1 MASLSNTK
9 IKDTY
14 QSLVKFSDNGN
25 ITISAK
31 LLTDGF
37 GNNSPLYVSTTQIG
51 IGITPQSGYGLH
63 VSNNVKIGGNLEV
76 SGNLTVNGTLTY
88 LNVVDLEVDDPLI
101 QLAVNNASNILDI
114 GLFGKYVS
122 SGTKYKGL
130 FNDASDDKFKLFTG
144 LTTKPLTTVDTSA
157 TGYTVATLVAN
168 LEGNVTG
175 NADTSTKIA
184 SITNSN
190 IVQLTT
196 TQTLTNKTLTSPT
209 ITGTGAIAGAFTGDL
224 TGNVTGDITGDITG
238 DVTGNLT
245 GDVTGNVTGGLTGN
259 VTGNVTGNLT
269 GNVTGD
275 VTGNAYLNTIAYQGG
290 EGTELDNSAFNV
302 DGIGTNFRWI
312 ESNSGATG
320 TTWKKVADVVLNDTG
335 FKNGVQMEVKVL
347 QPNTYWGD
355 TASLN
360 TIYYSIAF
368 RGDESDT
375 GPFYDDALV
384 YGQDANLIRVYKTS
398 THNYELQARSND
410 DNRDLVVECNITSK
424 RSSKVTFTTAYTDG
438 TITGGTAYTASGN
451 ALNKTKFAG
460 NVEFEGAIFDS
471 AEVDDLRVNGYLYLG
486 AGADSTYGGY
496 LTNTGAT
503 SEGIMVVV
511 DDVDAFTINAVTG
524 NGGEQN
530 TFFKVD
536 DAVKLY
542 DANGVVLETV
552 LGGVKLPDDIE
563 LVLGSS
569 NDFKAYHNQTNTLF
583 RINTGDLIFNSF
595 VDNGDIKFQLDN
607 GSDPASLTE
616 YMRLDGGDVNVVFSK
631 PVLVNN
637 QVIISNT
644 NAPALALRDSGAS
657 GQSANPYLEF
667 AGSNGVRVGYIGM
680 GSAGNSRLYLEGND
694 GVWTNNPLTVQGA
707 LSVITNTSS
716 GVTHTGAINGGLF
729 NTQTNTSDGTNAFT
743 SRKWFNDD
751 TGFGE
756 IWRNSTN
763 RSGTGQPASSFN
775 IYNSD
780 DITFWSG
787 TSLTLS
793 LSGNNASLVGNMN
806 SEGYTINSAT
816 LQSFQDFQ
824 SKPIDTNSG
833 MFTVGGHGMA
843 NGYSRAVSL
852 WSTTDGTWKSWVGTN
867 LRWDGTN
874 YLRASNAQNENWGNI
889 AGLLFWGNAASSGKA
904 IEFIIDPPENVTGAG
919 EATIGTSLPSG
930 YTALTIDNDLSANF
944 SGNVTISGTTN
955 LTGNLSVSDSARFE
969 GTANPIT
976 IGDGFG
982 YGGSATICKRNAPL
996 YLQYNNG
1003 QSASQLNI
1011 GGGGTAVAIVDTE
1024 NANYNISSTDNTYVG
1039 ASAGNFGVGETNPTR
1054 GIVLKKSGANAII
1067 SVIKSNSGNEIAYIG
1082 TGSSGPEDYGLL
1094 DLKDANVV
1102 KCRLYT
1108 VGTSYINGGNLV
1120 IGGTTT
1126 AAKFEVIGNTKLWNR
1141 WNSGTLSD
1149 NSFYVQNGT
1158 DGFAFGVGTGI
1169 SSWFSWDN
1177 TAGQKRAIDVFNDG
1191 TQILMGASGAKVTIG
1206 DAGLNSALNV
1216 RGQSGD
1222 SFGNYGYVCLTLE
1235 HPDNYPAMVFRHG
1248 DNGHLIRHDNNNKL
1262 QIVGGDDTGSL
1273 TKKMQFETNGS
1284 VLIGTGVSAFQTAT
1298 NNTGLTVDTGGHSS
1312 IQIGDGVN
1320 DGGMIQSSDNSQRII
1335 IGANVYDSP
1344 TGSWSRFTADS
1355 AALIDVYGEG
1365 GSSFISF
1372 NVDGN
1377 SSGFPTN
1384 RLHIKNNGFIGLGNS
1399 DPQTNLHIS
1408 KSGSGTQ
1415 FRMQQTGANSYTEA
1429 QWMTP
1434 TGSMYIFVNSSTY
1447 TSYGGANATNFY
1459 SSNGSFNF
1467 HTNVGNNHLVI
1478 KNNGNIGINN
1488 TDPQEKLHIIGTE
1501 GAVALSSYYG
1511 QLVNENNGESAISII
1526 GNSYSSIYFGDAATN
1541 FAGAVVYNHSINA
1554 IDFRTG
1560 SNNRR
1565 MQLNSGSETLSLYSS
1580 ANVGHN
1586 YVQFRLANGSAQ
1598 GYVGYGGSG
1607 DNTLYLVQESANNIQ
1622 FYNNGATRMALT
1634 TSGYVGI
1641 GSNWTSPTAPL
1652 DVKGVRIG
1660 RDWNLSGRATIRIDS
1675 NGSSYPAD
1683 LLFGDNAAANQ
1694 GSWSGIKWAFSSRHN
1709 DANDKFYFYRGSN
1722 HASPYNSE
1730 AVLMSFTKDLKVGI
1744 NQASP
1749 AYTLDVSGTGRFTN
1763 KLYAYSLDTR
1773 NVPNSTWAYVLS
1785 TATGSNTNDSG
1796 FWVNSDGSPDMRLR
1810 RLDGTVRVLLNSN
1823 TSDSYLNSGG
1833 NYAIG
1838 HTAPASRVDISGTN
1852 NVFDGWGYVSLTLRN
1867 ENNYPAMV
1875 FRHGSTGTLI
1885 RQDNGGN
1892 LQIANGTTS
1901 SLTKRFQINANGL
1914 VSIGN
1919 INPGYTLDVSG
1930 TIRASSDVIAF
1941 SDKRV
1946 KENIVTVN
1954 NALDTVTKLR
1964 GVTYTRKDIDD
1975 KSTKVGVI
1983 AQEVLKVLPEV
1994 VSKDNKDMYSV
2005 AYGNLAGVFI
2015 EAIKELKAEV
2025 DSLKQ
2030 ELKQLKK

>member
-144 LTTKPLTTVDTSA
+144 LTTKPLTTVNTSA

-175 NADTSTKIA
+175 N
-184 SITNSN
+184 
-190 IVQLTT
+190 
-196 TQTLTNKTLTSPT
+196 
-209 ITGTGAIAGAFTGDL
+209 
-224 TGNVTGDITGDITG
+224 
-238 DVTGNLT
+238 VTGNLE
-245 GDVTGNVTGGLTGN
+245 GN
-259 VTGNVTGNLT
+259 VTGNVTGNLS
-269 GNVTGD
+269 GNVTGGTISGT
-275 VTGNAYLNTIAYQGG
+275 TGTFSNTLTANGGINGLTLANGGITGSNYNISGVNQLTIADPGEGIIFTGTTTLTLAVIDDTVDDKLKLTNATQLDLNSTAKITNLVDPTSDQDAATKKYVDDNISDAYVNTIAYQGG
-290 EGTELDNSAFNV
+290 EGSKLDNSAFNV
-302 DGIGTNFRWI
+302 DGIGTTFRWI

-320 TTWKKVADVVLNDTG
+320 TTWKKVADVIITSAITP
-335 FKNGVQMEVKVL
+335 NGVQMEAKVY
-347 QPNTYWGD
+347 QPNTNSGV
-355 TASLN
+355 TAGLN
-360 TIYYSIAF
+360 TVYYSIAF
-368 RGDESDT
+368 RGRINDSST
-375 GPFYDDALV
+375 HNDAIV
-384 YGQDANLIRVYKTS
+384 YGQDANLLRVYKTADY
-398 THNYELQARSND
+398 TFELQARSND

-424 RSSKVTFTTAYTDG
+424 KGGKVTPTTTYTDG
-438 TITGGTAYTASGN
+438 TTTGGTAYTASGN

-460 NVEFEGAIFDS
+460 NVEFEGAIFDD
-471 AEVDDLRVNGYLYLG
+471 AEVEDLRVNEYLYFG
-486 AGADSTYGGY
+486 S
-496 LTNTGAT
+496 GAT
-503 SEGIMVVV
+503 TGYGPHIIHTDSGGTGEGMRITVESDLQVWG
-511 DDVDAFTINAVTG
+511 VTG
-524 NGGEQN
+524 NAGEQN
-530 TFFKVD
+530 QGLYV
-536 DAVKLY
+536 AGGVAKLY
-542 DANGVVLETV
+542 DMNGVVLETV
-552 LGGVKLPDDIE
+552 LGGVDIT
-563 LVLGSS
+563 G
-569 NDFKAYHNQTNTLF
+569 TLEVSGT
-583 RINTGDLIFNSF
+583 ITGNVTGDLTGN
-595 VDNGDIKFQLDN
+595 V
-607 GSDPASLTE
+607 T
-616 YMRLDGGDVNVVFSK
+616 GGTISGTTGTFSG
-631 PVLVNN
+631 

-644 NAPALALRDSGAS
+644 NAPVLALRDSGAT
-657 GQSANPYLEF
+657 GQSANPYINFE
-667 AGSNGVRVGYIGM
+667 GSNGVRVGYIGM
-680 GSAGNSRLYLEGND
+680 GSAGNSRLYLEGDD
-694 GVWTNNPLTVQGA
+694 GVWTNNPLTVQGE
-707 LSVITNTSS
+707 LNVNSNGQEGLI
-716 GVTHTGAINGGLF
+716 HTGARDGGIF
-729 NTQTNTSDGTNAFT
+729 NRQKNTSDGTDAYV
-743 SRKWFNDD
+743 SRVWQNDS
-751 TGFGE
+751 GYAE
-756 IWRNSTN
+756 IWRNSSN
-763 RSGTGQPASSFN
+763 RSYTGQPVLSFN
-775 IYNSD
+775 IYNTD

-787 TSLTLS
+787 DSLTLT
-793 LSGNNASLVGNMN
+793 LNGNNASLVGNMN

-904 IEFIIDPPENVTGAG
+904 IEFIIDPPENATGAG

-930 YTALTIDNDLSANF
+930 YTALTINNDLSANF

-982 YGGSATICKRNAPL
+982 YGGSATICKHNTDL

-1011 GGGGTAVAIVDTE
+1011 GGGGTAVAIVDDE
-1024 NANYNISSTDNTYVG
+1024 NSNYNISSTDNSYV
-1039 ASAGNFGVGETNPTR
+1039 SAVNGNFGVGETNPSR
-1054 GIVLKKSGANAII
+1054 GIVVKKSGSEASIEII
-1067 SVIKSNSGNEIAYIG
+1067 KTNSGNRVVYLG
-1082 TGSSGPEDYGLL
+1082 TGSSGSEDVGYLQL
-1094 DLKDANVV
+1094 QDSAVTKAQI
-1102 KCRLYT
+1102 YT
-1108 VGTSYINGGNLV
+1108 DGISYINGGSLA

-1126 AAKFEVIGNTKLWNR
+1126 ATNAKLEVFGPTKLYSN
-1141 WNSGTLSD
+1141 WNSSTLSL
-1149 NSFYVQNGT
+1149 NSFFVQNAT
-1158 DGFAFGVGTGI
+1158 DGFAFGVGTGL
-1169 SSWFSWDN
+1169 SSWFSWDS
-1177 TAGQKRAIDVFNDG
+1177 TVGQKRAIEVWNNG
-1191 TQILMGASGAKVTIG
+1191 TQILLGAGGAKVTVG

-1248 DNGHLIRHDNNNKL
+1248 DNGHLIRHDNNNRL
-1262 QIVGGDDTGSL
+1262 QIVGGVDTGQL

-1284 VLIGTGVSAFQTAT
+1284 VLIGTGVGAFQTAT

-1355 AALIDVYGEG
+1355 AALVDVYGEG
-1365 GSSFISF
+1365 SASFISL
-1372 NVDGN
+1372 NVDAGT
-1377 SSGFPTN
+1377 SGFPTS
-1384 RLHIKNNGFIGLGNS
+1384 RLYIKNNGYVGIGSSFSN
-1399 DPQTNLHIS
+1399 PATTLHVR
-1408 KSGSGTQ
+1408 T
-1415 FRMQQTGANSYTEA
+1415 T
-1429 QWMTP
+1429 
-1434 TGSMYIFVNSSTY
+1434 
-1447 TSYGGANATNFY
+1447 
-1459 SSNGSFNF
+1459 
-1467 HTNVGNNHLVI
+1467 
-1478 KNNGNIGINN
+1478 
-1488 TDPQEKLHIIGTE
+1488 
-1501 GAVALSSYYG
+1501 AVAGRSHSYYG
-1511 QLVNENNGESAISII
+1511 SLIVENSGESAIDII
-1526 GNSYSSIYFGDAATN
+1526 GTSYSSIYFGDAA
-1541 FAGAVVYNHSINA
+1541 FPYSGGIVYNHSINA
-1554 IDFRTG
+1554 IDFRAGGT
-1560 SNNRR
+1560 NTRR

-1580 ANVGHN
+1580 TNVGNN
-1586 YVQFRLANGSAQ
+1586 YLQFRLANGSAQ

-1607 DNTLYLVQESANNIQ
+1607 DNTLYIVQQSANNIQ
-1622 FYNNGATRMALT
+1622 FYNGGSTKMTLT

-1641 GSNWTSPTAPL
+1641 GQNWTSPTAPL
-1652 DVKGVRIG
+1652 DVRGVRIG
-1660 RDWNLSGRATIRIDS
+1660 RDWNISGRSTVRIDS

-1694 GSWSGIKWAFSSRHN
+1694 GSWVGIKWAFSSRHN
-1709 DANDKFYFYRGSN
+1709 SADDKFYFYRGSN

-1730 AVLMSFTKDLKVGI
+1730 SEIMTFTKQLYVGI
-1744 NQASP
+1744 NQTSP
-1749 AYTLDVSGTGRFTN
+1749 SYELDVTGEGRFSTRVYSPKFYAQSVPSSTWPFLLDTAAHSGTN
-1763 KLYAYSLDTR
+1763 A
-1773 NVPNSTWAYVLS
+1773 
-1785 TATGSNTNDSG
+1785 SG
-1796 FWVNSDGSPDMRLR
+1796 FWVNGDGTPDMRLR
-1810 RLDGTVRVLLNSN
+1810 RNNGTVRVLLNSN
-1823 TSDSYLNSGG
+1823 TSNSYLNSGG
-1833 NYAIG
+1833 NYAFG
-1838 HTAPASRVDISGTN
+1838 HTAPASRVDISGKDNT
-1852 NVFDGWGYVSLTLRN
+1852 FGGYGYVTLTLRN

-1901 SLTKRFQINANGL
+1901 GLTKRFQINANGL

-1983 AQEVLKVLPEV
+1983 AQEVLEVLPEV

-2025 DSLKQ
+2025 DSLKD
-2030 ELKQLKK
+2030 EIKQLKK